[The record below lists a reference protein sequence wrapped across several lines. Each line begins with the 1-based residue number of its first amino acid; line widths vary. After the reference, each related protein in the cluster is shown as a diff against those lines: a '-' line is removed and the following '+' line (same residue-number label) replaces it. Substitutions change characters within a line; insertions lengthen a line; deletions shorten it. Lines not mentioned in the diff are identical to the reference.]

1 MEDEPGLV
9 TGALDPALLRVIMIQ
24 DELVRWP
31 FFKAVSF
38 KNSFKFYFICTVR
51 HVGSLFSD

>member
-38 KNSFKFYFICTVR
+38 KNSFQFYFICTVR
-51 HVGSLFSD
+51 HVGS